1 MKIREMMLPGTTSPE
16 PQEYEIRHRALARE
30 AAAGGMVLLKNEGS
44 LLPVSTDR
52 KIALYGAG
60 AAHTIKG
67 GTGSGD
73 VNCRE
78 TVSILQGLKEAGYEV
93 TTGAWLDRYEEGG
106 TDNIALSKPF
116 FLSSLSSVCKTRR
129 WNSVIWNSPSP
140 QRAKAQ
146 GVKY

>member
-1 MKIREMMLPGTTSPE
+1 MGASGR
-16 PQEYEIRHRALARE
+16 R
-30 AAAGGMVLLKNEGS
+30 GGWGFGLGEVEEEGRG
-44 LLPVSTDR
+44 VGEGR
-52 KIALYGAG
+52 
-60 AAHTIKG
+60 
-67 GTGSGD
+67 
-73 VNCRE
+73 R
-78 TVSILQGLKEAGYEV
+78 
-93 TTGAWLDRYEEGG
+93 LDRDEEGG